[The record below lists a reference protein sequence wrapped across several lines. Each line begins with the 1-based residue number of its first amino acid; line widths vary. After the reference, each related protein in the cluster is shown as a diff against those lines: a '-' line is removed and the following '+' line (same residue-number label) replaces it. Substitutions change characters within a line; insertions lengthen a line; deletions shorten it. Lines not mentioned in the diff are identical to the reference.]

1 MLSTA
6 NFQMFVWAEVSLR
19 SLSQLENAEHEK
31 GSLITQRSI
40 SIKTVHHF
48 EGPLRK
54 SIDRNTY
61 TNDNLTLLVKTSF
74 LAIFQNLKL
83 SIIRKKK
90 LDFHDK
96 GQNAVN
102 NRMCVFRNEE

>member
-1 MLSTA
+1 MLSTG

-48 EGPLRK
+48 KGHLRK
-54 SIDRNTY
+54 SIYRNTY
-61 TNDNLTLLVKTSF
+61 TNYNLTSLVKTSF
-74 LAIFQNLKL
+74 WQF
-83 SIIRKKK
+83 
-90 LDFHDK
+90 
-96 GQNAVN
+96 
-102 NRMCVFRNEE
+102 FRT